1 MVKFIIIVI
10 AKNMDINKVI
20 NCLTVNEVI
29 ILINA
34 AKLYYE
40 NNNDNN
46 LNEKNNV
53 LQIEYKLKTNI
64 LKLINN

>member
-1 MVKFIIIVI
+1 
-10 AKNMDINKVI
+10 MDINKVI

-64 LKLINN
+64 SKLINN